1 MSELLLQARRLAAV
15 EVVSAAPVRR
25 ALLLALFALLTAL
38 GAYVAVPLPV
48 GPVPLSLQTL
58 FVLLCG
64 LLLGPRLGAA
74 AQATYLTAGFMGLPV
89 FAQGFGGPGVLLGPT
104 GGYLIAFPAAAAL
117 AGWVAERAQRPGGSA
132 AVAAL
137 AAGALLGSATILLG
151 GWAQLSVITGS
162 PARAAAVGVLPFL
175 AGDAVKL
182 GFAVVL
188 AAGLGPRFRQ
198 LL

>member
-74 AQATYLTAGFMGLPV
+74 AQAAYLTAGFVGLPV

-117 AGWVAERAQRPGGSA
+117 ARLGGGTGAAAGRQRGRRGPGRRRAARQCHYPAGRLGAALGHHRQSRARRGRRSA
-132 AVAAL
+132 AVR
-137 AAGALLGSATILLG
+137 
-151 GWAQLSVITGS
+151 GW
-162 PARAAAVGVLPFL
+162 
-175 AGDAVKL
+175 
-182 GFAVVL
+182 
-188 AAGLGPRFRQ
+188 
-198 LL
+198 